1 MKKFLAIGSLAI
13 VMLMTGCGGSKSSVS
28 SSKNEDVKEPVTA
41 DASAANAGKDNFSDM
56 DARAALIEKLESQL
70 KSVYFSFDKFDIRPD
85 MKNNIDMDARILSAS
100 DAAPFTVRI
109 EGNTDEWGTDEYN
122 YALGLKRAIAVRDAL
137 VAKGI
142 DQNKTVLI
150 SYGESKPACQEKS
163 KGCWSKNRRVDFKLL
178 PQN

>member
-1 MKKFLAIGSLAI
+1 MKKFLAIVSLAL
-13 VMLMTGCGGSKSSVS
+13 VMLMSGCGQKSSVS

-41 DASAANAGKDNFSDM
+41 DASAANAGKDNFSDV
-56 DARAALIEKLESQL
+56 DARASLLKQLETQL
-70 KSVYFSFDKFDIRPD
+70 KSVYFDFDKFDVRPD
-85 MKNNIDMDARILSAS
+85 MRNNVDANARILSAS
-100 DAAPFTVRI
+100 DVAPFTVRI

-142 DQNKTVLI
+142 DESKTTLI

-163 KGCWSKNRRVDFKLL
+163 KGCWSKNRRVDFKLI
-178 PQN
+178 P